1 MSDHHVYK
9 KVDIV
14 GSSRDSI
21 DDAIQNAIAEGNKSI
36 RNMEWFEVTETRGH
50 IENGKVGHFQ
60 VTLKIG
66 FRIENS

>member
-9 KVDIV
+9 KVEIV
-14 GSSRDSI
+14 GSSRNSI
-21 DDAIQNAIAEGNKSI
+21 DDAIQNAIAEGNNSI